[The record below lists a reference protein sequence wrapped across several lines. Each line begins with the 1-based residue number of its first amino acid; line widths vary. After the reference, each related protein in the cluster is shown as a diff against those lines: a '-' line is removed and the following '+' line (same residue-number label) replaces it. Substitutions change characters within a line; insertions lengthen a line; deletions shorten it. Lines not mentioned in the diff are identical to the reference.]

1 MNYAQSQLSTN
12 SQQRGVAVI
21 AAMLLAALTTIVVG
35 QLVWQQQ
42 LLISELENQQ
52 SATQANLIA
61 DAAIQWAR
69 AILAEDALSS
79 NIDHNQ
85 EVWATKL
92 PNIPTEGGKISGQI
106 IDQQQFL
113 NLNNV
118 VNDNSA
124 QAGLNRLLTSL
135 NLSNSLTSTLMD
147 WLDIDDISNGADG
160 AESNYYRSL
169 SPAYQAANQ
178 LLTEPGNL
186 IRVKGYDQAVINK
199 IAPFTTVL
207 PKNTEI
213 NVNTASAEVLSIILP
228 DTILAQAQGIVSA
241 RNIAF
246 FKDLSDLKARGFTSE
261 NNNIDTT
268 NINLSVDSH
277 YFLVNCN
284 AQFER
289 ANLNVTALLYRDT
302 KGWPTVVWKRNL

>member
-1 MNYAQSQLSTN
+1 MHYAHNQCRPMK
-12 SQQRGVAVI
+12 QQRGVAVI

-52 SATQANLIA
+52 NATQANLIA

-113 NLNNV
+113 NLNNL

-124 QAGLNRLLTSL
+124 QAALNRLLASL
-135 NLSNSLTSTLMD
+135 RLSNSLTYTLMD
-147 WLDIDDISNGADG
+147 WLDTDDISNGADG

-169 SPAYQAANQ
+169 TPAYQAANQ

-186 IRVKGYDQAVINK
+186 IRVKGYDQAAINK

-207 PKNTEI
+207 PKNTEL
-213 NVNTASAEVLSIILP
+213 NVNTASAEVLSIMLP
-228 DTILAQAQGIVSA
+228 DTSLDVAQGIVSA

-246 FKDLSDLKARGFTSE
+246 FKDLNDFKTRAFTSE

-268 NINLSVDSH
+268 NINLSVETH

-289 ANLNVTALLYRDT
+289 TNLNATALLYRDG

>member
-1 MNYAQSQLSTN
+1 MRYIRKNFISN
-12 SQQRGVAVI
+12 KNQRGIAVI

-52 SATQANLIA
+52 NATQANLIA

-69 AILAEDALSS
+69 PILAEDALSS
-79 NIDHNQ
+79 KIDHNQ

-92 PNIPTEGGKISGQI
+92 PNIPTEGGKISGEI

-113 NLNNV
+113 NLNNI

-124 QAGLNRLLTSL
+124 QAGLNRLLSSL

-147 WLDIDDISNGADG
+147 WLDADDISNGADG
-160 AESNYYRSL
+160 AESNVYRAL

-186 IRVKGYDQAVINK
+186 IRVKGFDQATINK

-207 PKNTEI
+207 PKNTEL
-213 NVNTASAEVLSIILP
+213 NVNTASAEVLSIMLP
-228 DTILAQAQGIVSA
+228 DTSLAVAQGIVSA

-246 FKDLSDLKARGFTSE
+246 FNDLTDFKTRAFTNE
-261 NNNIDTT
+261 NAKIDTT

-284 AQFER
+284 AQFE
-289 ANLNVTALLYRDT
+289 NTHLNATALLYRDG

>member
-1 MNYAQSQLSTN
+1 MLIKYYEPIQ
-12 SQQRGVAVI
+12 QQRGIAVI

-52 SATQANLIA
+52 NYTQANLLA
-61 DAAIQWAR
+61 EAAIQWSR

-79 NIDHNQ
+79 NIDHDK
-85 EVWATKL
+85 EIWATKL
-92 PNIPTEGGKISGQI
+92 PNTSIEEGIISGQI

-113 NLNNV
+113 NLNNI

-124 QAGLNRLLTSL
+124 QEGFNRLLTSL
-135 NLSNSLTSTLMD
+135 NLSQSLTFTLMD
-147 WLDIDDISNGADG
+147 WLDTDDISNGADG

-169 SPAYQAANQ
+169 NYPYQAANQ

-186 IRVKGYDQAVINK
+186 IRVKGFNQSIINK
-199 IAPFTTVL
+199 IAPFITVL
-207 PKNTEI
+207 PKNTAL

-228 DTILAQAQGIVSA
+228 EISIASAQGIVSA

-246 FKDLSDLKARGFTSE
+246 FKDLNDFKTRAFANGLV
-261 NNNIDTT
+261 DTT
-268 NINLSVDSH
+268 NTNLSVDSH

-284 AQFER
+284 AQF
-289 ANLNVTALLYRDT
+289 ANTNLNATALLYRD
-302 KGWPTVVWKRNL
+302 GNSWPTIVWKRNL